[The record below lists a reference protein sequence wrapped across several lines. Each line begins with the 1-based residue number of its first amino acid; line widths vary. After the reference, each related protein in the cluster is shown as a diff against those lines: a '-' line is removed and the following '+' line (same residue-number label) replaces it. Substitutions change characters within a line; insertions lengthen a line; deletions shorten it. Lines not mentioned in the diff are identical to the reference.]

1 VLVTPPFTVLAPQVT
16 PLEVDA
22 GLLAICRVVAEVKGW
37 SLEEAAQRGLDNFRA
52 FYWDQLEAAARLDT
66 RHQT

>member
-1 VLVTPPFTVLAPQVT
+1 VT

-52 FYWDQLEAAARLDT
+52 FYKDQLEAAAKLDAAPAMPT
-66 RHQT
+66 QGASV